1 MKAPHV
7 WILLLVLSVLL
18 SLEIDIIWMEM
29 EAGHLTNV

>member
-7 WILLLVLSVLL
+7 WILLLVLSVPL
-18 SLEIDIIWMEM
+18 SLEIDIIWMGM